1 MPDKSDRSTD
11 EIKRMVKLF
20 ATLIVIVIV
29 IFIIV
34 IILERFLHLPPTY
47 SKYIYA
53 VVIGLVVYVVVR
65 AVTKAIES
73 FLNKKIGRAEAKP
86 ISMIILIVGY
96 FIVLLA
102 VLAALGINVSSV
114 ILSAALFGAVIGLAT
129 QTILSNIFAGLIL
142 VFTKPFKVGD
152 HVTINAWQFGKAYPT
167 IAPKYF
173 SVDRF
178 EAAGYSGIIDNITL
192 NYTKIQLEGENTVTI
207 PNGVLMQAA
216 FTVLKGSQWVQVR
229 YEVPKTIKFND
240 LRGRLVPV
248 LEKTDG
254 YAGSLKLAI
263 DETTMTSYIITAKVL
278 VDTTDLMDTKGHILE
293 NVIDVVES
301 MKGQ

>member
-1 MPDKSDRSTD
+1 MQDKSTNNDDNVKSL
-11 EIKRMVKLF
+11 VKLF
-20 ATLIVIVIV
+20 SVLIVIV
-29 IFIIV
+29 V
-34 IILERFLHLPPTY
+34 IIFVAVLLLERFVHLPPSY
-47 SKYIYA
+47 SKYIFA
-53 VVIGLVVYVVVR
+53 VVIGLVVYVIVKTI
-65 AVTKAIES
+65 TKVIES

-152 HVTINAWQFGKAYPT
+152 YVTINAWQFGKAYPT

-178 EAAGYSGIIDNITL
+178 EASGYSGTIENITL
-192 NYTKIQLEGENTVTI
+192 NYTKIHLEGENTVTI

-216 FTVLKGSQWVQVR
+216 FTVIIGNQWVQVR
-229 YEVPKTIKFND
+229 YEVPKTIKFSD
-240 LRGRLVPV
+240 LKNILVPII
-248 LEKTDG
+248 EKTDD
-254 YAGSLKLAI
+254 YAGEFKLAV
-263 DETTMTSYIITAKVL
+263 DETTMTSYIIIVKVL
-278 VDTTDLMDTKGHILE
+278 TSTKDLMDTKGQILE
-293 NVIDVVES
+293 RIIDAVEPL
-301 MKGQ
+301 KK